1 MATTKR
7 GTRARSK
14 TAAGRPKKKVAKTA
28 ASSTRVAASKK
39 KAAKPAAASAGKR
52 PAVAGKAKADTP
64 EVASL
69 KARFQRE
76 RSQLDK
82 RLTEAMREIGVLR
95 HHEVRAAHLER
106 QLQERDDLVAR
117 LQRQLAELER
127 RPAAEPVYEREVQ
140 QTLVFVAPG
149 EEVDEFEEDA
159 LADDD
164 GVV

>member
-7 GTRARSK
+7 GTRAHSK
-14 TAAGRPKKKVAKTA
+14 TAAGRPKKKVTKTVAATAKRA
-28 ASSTRVAASKK
+28 ASTK
-39 KAAKPAAASAGKR
+39 KAPKPAAAKTPKR
-52 PAVAGKAKADTP
+52 PVVAAKAKADTP

-95 HHEVRAAHLER
+95 HHEMRAAHLER

-117 LQRQLAELER
+117 LQRQLTELER
-127 RPAAEPVYEREVQ
+127 RPATEPVYEREVQ
-140 QTLVFVAPG
+140 QTMVFVATG
-149 EEVDEFEEDA
+149 EEVDEFEEVVD
-159 LADDD
+159 DDD
-164 GVV
+164 GVI